1 MKGIPKEF
9 TKNSKKMKGIPK
21 ELEGIQWNSN
31 GVYGIQWIS
40 KEFEGTRNPYNFVGF
55 PKVFLGIPKGGA
67 WGRRKDAS
75 AIFFRPSENWGA
87 KKKYKG
93 L

>member
-9 TKNSKKMKGIPK
+9 TKNSKKMKGIPE

-40 KEFEGTRNPYNFVGF
+40 KEFKGTRNPYNFVGF
-55 PKVFLGIPKGGA
+55 PKVFLGIG
-67 WGRRKDAS
+67 WGLEPPERCFCY
-75 AIFFRPSENWGA
+75 FFRPSENWGA
-87 KKKYKG
+87 KTNTKD
-93 L
+93 